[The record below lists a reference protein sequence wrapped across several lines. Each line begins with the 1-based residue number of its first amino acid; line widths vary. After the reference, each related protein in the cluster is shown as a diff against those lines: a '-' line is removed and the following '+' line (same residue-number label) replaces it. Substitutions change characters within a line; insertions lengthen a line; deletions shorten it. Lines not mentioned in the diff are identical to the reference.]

1 MALDLVVKVTLLSR
15 VWLFVTP
22 GKFHRQRSLVVH
34 GVSRVRHRQTTEHDN
49 DEEQK
54 ILWEFPGDPMVRLH
68 ASIAER
74 TGSIPGQ
81 GTKSPQATWCG
92 QKKKK
97 KIKRYFVSAQL
108 RDRKCIIFHTGKV

>member
-34 GVSRVRHRQTTEHDN
+34 GVSRVGHHRTTEHDN

-54 ILWEFPGDPMVRLH
+54 IFWEFPGDPMVRLH

-74 TGSIPGQ
+74 TGSIPGR
-81 GTKSPQATWCG
+81 GTKSPQATWYG

-97 KIKRYFVSAQL
+97 NQKYFVNAQL